1 MAGKIKQNRI
11 VTFTEDWGRYKKGDH
26 AMNVVLADKLS
37 QRKAPIKVKEVDVEK
52 FVTEVKA
59 RKTEADQK
67 AEEAMKKK

>member
-37 QRKAPIKVKEVDVEK
+37 QRKAPIKVKEVNVEK
-52 FVTEVKA
+52 YVTEVKA

-67 AEEAMKKK
+67 AEEALKKK

>member
-52 FVTEVKA
+52 YVTEVKA

-67 AEEAMKKK
+67 AEEALKKK

>member
-1 MAGKIKQNRI
+1 MAGKIKQNRV